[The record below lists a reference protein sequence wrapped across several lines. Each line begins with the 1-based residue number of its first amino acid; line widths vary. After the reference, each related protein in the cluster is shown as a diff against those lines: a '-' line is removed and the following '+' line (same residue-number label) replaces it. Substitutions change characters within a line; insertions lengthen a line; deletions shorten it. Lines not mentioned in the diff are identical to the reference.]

1 MKPQGIAKKTVS
13 GVVAFALGAS
23 VVLTPQ
29 ANALPAQFT
38 SPPGVTTN
46 PQQGACTVALAINT
60 TSVSP
65 GRAFVQGQSGVT
77 VGVGLDRDNKQ
88 FTPWV
93 TLDPQGERI
102 FNSATANITVANES
116 QKPVTHSYN
125 VKTLGKG
132 KHQAGVLD
140 NGENASFNVTDLA
153 PTDAGQ
159 FSLAQGINQVARAQL
174 GVDAEASKAQTWAW
188 QVSSPTVVAQERTRV
203 SPEIVVDV
211 APWPMESEDCAPLT
225 PSDKK
230 SQPIIADGAEYN
242 TGITVANGSQSDY
255 ARLTGNVSIAGNK
268 VNGAKVRVDA
278 SGKVFVTLP
287 KGATGAEDNNKP
299 AKVDVELLA
308 QPREATKKSKYESY
322 NKAQVLRVV
331 DNHGVVNEK
340 SALFTGSVPVQKFAP
355 AYNSP
360 NMVRPG
366 QSINV
371 TLKTQ
376 PGNVR
381 GKAVGATYA
390 VTNAPN
396 GWTAKPAKDGT
407 LNVTAPK
414 GAKHGDTATFTVKVT
429 YADGSADTITTD
441 VKVQD
446 INANVYTPG
455 YGEVYGKVN
464 TEVSLEQNN
473 KQLPKNTTFT
483 ITPNQDLGDW
493 VPKVDGATGKITV
506 TIPGSA
512 NPGDQKTIL
521 VDAKYP
527 DNSVDS
533 NVPGKVIV
541 LNEPSYGEVTGK
553 PGENVELNH
562 TGKVVGGSTFTI
574 TPNQDLGDWAPKV
587 DGTTG
592 KITVTIPGS
601 ATDGD
606 EKIISIDVKDPKSG
620 KNDTVDAK
628 VIVKDDQKQPEVPST
643 PAPKDNTIV
652 IVVPKGPDSKVEIG
666 ENPIIPDGSTP
677 PVVTPGTGNITLTIP
692 NDVKPGT
699 KITIPVVITNPDGSK
714 ETREITVEVPDFPKA
729 SGNSN
734 GGNVLIVNPGGD
746 DGGLKLPE
754 GWTYTKEGDN
764 IIINVPGGTKPGDY
778 NITVP
783 GPNNTNVDVKVTVP
797 STGQAGSQGS
807 SDALNKCVENAI
819 ASPLFYLLPVG
830 LLAAAAGNLAAPYM
844 AEVNNQLNSLARQFN
859 ANINFGVGE
868 NAWNSNNFS
877 QFDEIGRQFAAFM
890 NDPNMRELGMIAIG
904 LVGALATAGLLYDWC
919 THEPGEAVT
928 SVGSAKG
935 EGSSQENA
943 EETASAE
950 E

>member
-493 VPKVDGATGKITV
+493 APKVDGA
-506 TIPGSA
+506 
-512 NPGDQKTIL
+512 
-521 VDAKYP
+521 
-527 DNSVDS
+527 
-533 NVPGKVIV
+533 
-541 LNEPSYGEVTGK
+541 
-553 PGENVELNH
+553 
-562 TGKVVGGSTFTI
+562 
-574 TPNQDLGDWAPKV
+574 
-587 DGTTG
+587 TG